1 MREHDQ
7 KVRRYITGQERQKGQ
22 KIQLLVKGSFC
33 NACIVFK
40 GFFQKFCSLSINA

>member
-22 KIQLLVKGSFC
+22 KIQLFVKDSLC
-33 NACIVFK
+33 NACIVLK
-40 GFFQKFCSLSINA
+40 IFFSKVFLCVHQ